1 MSKAKHSSQTL
12 NEIQRNKLRKRF
24 VEYNK
29 ADQRQKKSLKEVQDI
44 PNYSPVFRV
53 LFVSV
58 IMAAIYALI
67 RWGWIEWGWFPKAK
81 DYVPDIVVPVIMA
94 AVHLFICR
102 NFISSLRGKAGEF
115 ALFVG
120 AVLSIIL
127 FMFAGFTG
135 GLMVDRKTVDISDFH
150 NVTPEMESALAKADY
165 LHVKNLST
173 ADLDTI
179 RGNYYFDVSTYHTGY
194 KGLRTKI
201 VFHLYGVY
209 PLRAIPNVYLANETT
224 ERHDYTFTSKKV
236 LNAKHQHFIEKKA
249 GFMLNEEMNDRYLK
263 RLLPSDNIEGYQE
276 AIREIYKKGN
286 KTFDSDKIIIYEFTK
301 SEKSEN
307 GILFVVI
314 IFAILLL
321 EIILLLIG
329 YRWFFGKE
337 KYTKAVITS
346 GWWKEWWKELKPD
359 EILVYS
365 LPVLMTLIFILMLFN
380 GYSTDTTNR
389 AMLMQWGALE
399 RTSVLEGHEWWRL
412 LTYGFLH
419 NDFIHLFGNV
429 FIFVLSATLLL
440 SSHNGYRITF
450 VFLLSTFV
458 SGLFFLFWS
467 SGYWGVGASG
477 GVFGILGFWFAY
489 ELYVKYV
496 NKERERFLTVR
507 EPLVMIVI
515 NLLFSFSNG
524 ISMSGHIGGLVAGII
539 LAIIIGIKNKSR
551 HGKDISVKKTWILI
565 SILLALVMS
574 LALSYLWGYEKNAS
588 VQTELGMAYYNGTI
602 GDKPNYEKAVKHF
615 RKAAELGNAK
625 AQNKLGVCYEYGRG
639 VEQDDFEAV
648 KWYRKAAEQ
657 GNDIAQFN
665 LGVCYENGQGV
676 PQDYDEAIKLY
687 RKAAERENL
696 HAEYNLGRCYEIG
709 IGVEQDYDEAVKWYD
724 KAMEHGNFKAREA
737 LERLGKVPP
746 STIHVKIQKGGTWE
760 IL

>member
-1 MSKAKHSSQTL
+1 MTKAKHPSQTS

-29 ADQRQKKSLKEVQDI
+29 ADQRQKKSPKKVQNI

-53 LFVSV
+53 FFASV

-67 RWGWIEWGWFPKAK
+67 RWGWSEWGWFPKAK
-81 DYVPDIVVPVIMA
+81 DYVPDFAVPIIMA
-94 AVHLFICR
+94 VVHLFIFR
-102 NFISSLRGKAGEF
+102 NFVSSFKGKAEEL
-115 ALFVG
+115 AWFVV
-120 AVLSIIL
+120 AILSFSL
-127 FMFAGFTG
+127 FMVAGFTG

-150 NVTPEMESALAKADY
+150 IITPEMESALAKVDY

-179 RGNYYFDVSTYHTGY
+179 RGKYYFDVSTYHTGY
-194 KGLRTKI
+194 GGLRTNI

-224 ERHDYTFTSKKV
+224 EEHDYTYASKKV
-236 LNAKHQHFIEKKA
+236 LNAEHQHFIEKEA
-249 GFMLNEEMNDRYLK
+249 GFMLKEEMNDRYLK

-276 AIREIYKKGN
+276 AIREIYKKEN
-286 KTFDSDKIIIYEFTK
+286 KPFDSDKIIIYEFTN

-307 GILFVVI
+307 GIFLFVVI

-329 YRWFFGKE
+329 YRWFLDKE
-337 KYTKAVITS
+337 KYMEAVITS
-346 GWWKEWWKELKPD
+346 GWWKGLKPD
-359 EILVYS
+359 EIIVYS

-380 GYSTDTTNR
+380 GYSRDTTNR

-496 NKERERFLTVR
+496 NKERERFLTVWY
-507 EPLVMIVI
+507 PLVMIVI
-515 NLLFSFSNG
+515 NLLFSFGNG

-588 VQTELGMAYYNGTI
+588 VQTELGMAYYNGNI
-602 GDKPNYEKAVKHF
+602 GAEPDYEKAVKHF
-615 RKAAELGNAK
+615 RKAAELGNVK
-625 AQNKLGVCYEYGRG
+625 AQNKLGVCYKYGRG
-639 VEQDDFEAV
+639 VEQDDVEAA

-657 GNDIAQFN
+657 GFAPAQNN
-665 LGVCYENGQGV
+665 LGMCYVKGQGV

-724 KAMEHGNFKAREA
+724 KSMEHGYFKAREA

-746 STIHVKIQKGGTWE
+746 STIHIKIQADGTWE